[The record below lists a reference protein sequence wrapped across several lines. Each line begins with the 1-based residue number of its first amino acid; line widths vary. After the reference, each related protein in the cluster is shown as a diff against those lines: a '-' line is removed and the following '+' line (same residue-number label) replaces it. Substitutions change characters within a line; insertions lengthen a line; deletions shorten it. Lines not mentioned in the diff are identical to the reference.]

1 MVEATAND
9 GKHAG
14 EFLEPAKQVAKD
26 LEEEF
31 WKDNNDFPNKIS
43 INKLDEGSNE
53 NSCHKNVVYY
63 KLNTNKKA
71 TWNWTIESSD
81 ENFFS
86 RNDNNS
92 INFR

>member
-1 MVEATAND
+1 MLETTLSD

-14 EFLEPAKQVAKD
+14 EFLMPAND
-26 LEEEF
+26 FNSPEFEEEF
-31 WKDNNDFPNKIS
+31 WKDNNEFS
-43 INKLDEGSNE
+43 INKLDGKSKA
-53 NSCHKNVVYY
+53 NSCHKNVVYN
-63 KLNTNKKA
+63 KLNTNKQA
-71 TWNWTIESSD
+71 TWNWTIENSE